1 MTQDIEKK
9 FKETTVELAEKIAE
23 TLGLPKREENDSNN
37 SSNKKES
44 ILYKL
49 KKEIEKKG
57 DR

>member
-9 FKETTVELAEKIAE
+9 FKETSVELAEKIAE
-23 TLGLPKREENDSNN
+23 TLGPPKKDENDSKN

-49 KKEIEKKG
+49 KKEIEKK
-57 DR
+57 

>member
-49 KKEIEKKG
+49 KKEIEKK
-57 DR
+57 

>member
-37 SSNKKES
+37 SSNKKGKYS
-44 ILYKL
+44 LQT
-49 KKEIEKKG
+49 KERNREEMN
-57 DR
+57 